1 MSAPPLDQT
10 QLRDEV
16 DDERTSGGLNGV
28 LADGGMTI
36 FKAADR
42 EEATRIATDDRR

>member
-1 MSAPPLDQT
+1 
-10 QLRDEV
+10 V
-16 DDERTSGGLNGV
+16 DDESTNGLNGL

-42 EEATRIATDDRR
+42 EATRIATDDRR